1 MHALNTV
8 DIGEQLRYSSASG
21 YQEFRSL
28 ITPLVGEGYSL
39 FLIPHRNTFVV
50 SANID
55 FPPLDVINETVPTF
69 IETNL
74 AIPRVSYRNPAAVET
89 YLARY
94 PEIESF
100 IEAAWPALIECFD
113 ASIEIVLEVITYPA
127 DEAIHQELVGWIQSS
142 DDVDD
147 GLAKLEQFEDEW
159 YLDHMAEVGHKFNFN
174 IETR

>member
-1 MHALNTV
+1 
-8 DIGEQLRYSSASG
+8 
-21 YQEFRSL
+21 
-28 ITPLVGEGYSL
+28 
-39 FLIPHRNTFVV
+39 V

-55 FPPLDVINETVPTF
+55 FPPLDIANETVSSF
-69 IETNL
+69 LETNL
-74 AIPRVSYRNPAAVET
+74 VFPSVSYRNPAAVET

-113 ASIEIVLEVITYPA
+113 ASIEIVLEVIIYPA
-127 DEAIHQELVGWIQSS
+127 DETIHQELVGWIQSS

-147 GLAKLEQFEDEW
+147 GLAKLERFENEW
-159 YLDHMAEVGHKFNFN
+159 YLDHMDEVGHKFNFN